1 MRLHADRF
9 GYEPVQVIEG
19 IAEDTVDVDLGR
31 IEIGMLRDERLN
43 LLAMF
48 FPLLDALLA
57 NFRVEDDFDLQ
68 RRLFRRFVV
77 GSRFFRAD
85 FEEEVFDVTV
95 DSRRKFFGDDP
106 RVANHWIVSLGQ
118 FYETFP

>member
-31 IEIGMLRDERLN
+31 IEIGMLRDERMN

-57 NFRVEDDFDLQ
+57 NFRVGDDFDLQ

-77 GSRFFRAD
+77 DSRFFRAD
-85 FEEEVFDVTV
+85 FEEEVF
-95 DSRRKFFGDDP
+95 R
-106 RVANHWIVSLGQ
+106 
-118 FYETFP
+118 